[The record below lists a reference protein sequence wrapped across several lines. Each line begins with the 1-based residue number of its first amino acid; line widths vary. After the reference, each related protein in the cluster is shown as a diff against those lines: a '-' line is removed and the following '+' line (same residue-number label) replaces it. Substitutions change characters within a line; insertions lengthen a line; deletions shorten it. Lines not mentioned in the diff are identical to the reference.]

1 MEATRIIPLCAVA
14 LVCAACAAGP
24 SPDQL
29 RAQATVASAQGWAA
43 VQEAQR
49 IERAEAQ
56 ATRDAAARWATANAP
71 TATATAAPTATPTA
85 TPEPTATPTL
95 APTATAAPTETPAPT
110 IAPTATPT
118 IETQS
123 APQGVS
129 LVGIAAI
136 AFGALV
142 VLFGVGLIGRWIWRR
157 MSGDVLGRYGGN
169 E

>member
-1 MEATRIIPLCAVA
+1 MEATRLIPLCAVA

-43 VQEAQR
+43 VQEAAR

-56 ATRDAAARWATANAP
+56 AQARWATANAP
-71 TATATAAPTATPTA
+71 TATAAPTATPIPLPTATATAAPTATP
-85 TPEPTATPTL
+85 EPTPI
-95 APTATAAPTETPAPT
+95 ATAT

-118 IETQS
+118 PEPQA

-129 LVGIAAI
+129 WAGIAAI
-136 AFGALV
+136 AIGALV